1 MKYAICGTLL
11 ALTILGVYYSGYA
24 IGSRDVKIECAN
36 KEKEV
41 VIQEKEVVK
50 YVEKK
55 KADIYSKP
63 NITRDGALRLFYNGE
78 L

>member
-1 MKYAICGTLL
+1 MRYAICGTLL
-11 ALTILGVYYSGYA
+11 ALAILGAYCSGYA
-24 IGSRDVKIECAN
+24 VGSRDVKIECAN

-41 VIQEKEVVK
+41 VVQEKEVIR

-63 NITRDGALRLFYNGE
+63 NISRDSALQLFHNGE